1 MKFGKP
7 LDYSMMLTAPLRE
20 SLHWKSYKMP
30 RPDQPDGLRRMPGP
44 VAGLH
49 GDRVGEPRHQAGPSV
64 GRARIITSCL
74 TSRSPGPAKPR
85 EAKLPER
92 LEAAVRG
99 DTPMMCGQLHTLHRD
114 DRGGEECRRSVRWER
129 KGPGSAVDRLLD
141 IFHIKI
147 THLLVKIKFR
157 YFCYDTIVL
166 MYYLVLHCVS
176 SCLVLGRECNDL
188 QVYPHL
194 RNVRGICQPIAHHI
208 VVFKPL
214 CCSDCQSDLGWQ
226 LQDTGTR

>member
-64 GRARIITSCL
+64 GRARTTSCL

-85 EAKLPER
+85 DAKFNSIQFKFKFKRGLRLQYEEARTTSLFTEMIAEER
-92 LEAAVRG
+92 NAG
-99 DTPMMCGQLHTLHRD
+99 DRCDGKGKDQ
-114 DRGGEECRRSVRWER
+114 GVRWTGYWISSTSR
-129 KGPGSAVDRLLD
+129 S
-141 IFHIKI
+141 HI
-147 THLLVKIKFR
+147 
-157 YFCYDTIVL
+157 C
-166 MYYLVLHCVS
+166 
-176 SCLVLGRECNDL
+176 
-188 QVYPHL
+188 
-194 RNVRGICQPIAHHI
+194 
-208 VVFKPL
+208 
-214 CCSDCQSDLGWQ
+214 
-226 LQDTGTR
+226 